1 MVAEVR
7 QNRVWQLSGFIQSWL
22 NWIGPILGLIL
33 VVLIFSVL
41 MESPARYL
49 SPFNLRI
56 VLAQTVIV
64 AIGAIGMTL
73 IIISGGIDLSVGS
86 VIALTGVVTALSLN
100 AGLGAA
106 AAVALGILV
115 GGFVG
120 LINGLAITRL
130 RVVPFIATLGML
142 GVARGTAKWFD
153 GQQTIYV
160 PETWINELLV
170 TFPRPPWR
178 KVA

>member
-7 QNRVWQLSGFIQSWL
+7 QNRALHLVGFIQTWL
-22 NWIGPILGLIL
+22 NWIGPILGLLLVIL
-33 VVLIFSVL
+33 VFSIL
-41 MESPARYL
+41 MDAPGRFL

-86 VIALTGVVTALSLN
+86 TIALTGVITALGLN
-100 AGLGAA
+100 ANLSPVI
-106 AAVALGILV
+106 AVAAGILV
-115 GGFVG
+115 GGLVGFV
-120 LINGLAITRL
+120 NGLVITRL

-142 GVARGTAKWFD
+142 GVARGSAKWFA
-153 GQQTIYV
+153 GQQTVNV
-160 PETWINELLV
+160 PDTWV
-170 TFPRPPWR
+170 
-178 KVA
+178 